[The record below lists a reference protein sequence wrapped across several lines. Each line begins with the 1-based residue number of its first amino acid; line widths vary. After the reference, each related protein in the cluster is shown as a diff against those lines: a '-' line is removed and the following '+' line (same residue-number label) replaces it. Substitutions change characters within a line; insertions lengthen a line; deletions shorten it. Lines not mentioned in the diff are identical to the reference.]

1 METDPCI
8 FGEVEIG
15 QSVYKSIRIPLHA
28 LMLTGLVVFHA
39 NLIQRLFPETTF
51 SYEKAYQAFI
61 DQNISEHLLAEFYE
75 HAQGDDEKFLSW
87 ITTYYF
93 LQGFFRGDQPLS
105 GEIPWEQLTEDDLQ
119 MLQEAAQKQ
128 EPQSFADIAMRNQT
142 LWQDAFDFQQFPVG
156 AVNDNPDADV
166 FFGNS
171 WKTPRTYGGERSHEG
186 VDIMATVE
194 ERGIYPIYSISDGTV
209 ENIGWLPQGGYRI
222 GIRSSTGAYYYYA
235 HLAKYGSFGLGDEVQ
250 AGDLLGMMGDT
261 GYSEIEG
268 TTGNFP
274 VHLHFGV
281 YFNDETG
288 KEYAI
293 NAFPLVQ
300 YLRWKRVDHA
310 AGG

>member
-1 METDPCI
+1 
-8 FGEVEIG
+8 
-15 QSVYKSIRIPLHA
+15 
-28 LMLTGLVVFHA
+28 MLTGLVVFHA
-39 NLIQRLFPETTF
+39 NLIKRLFPEITF
-51 SYEKAYQAFI
+51 SYEMAYQAFI
-61 DQNISEHLLAEFYE
+61 DQNIPENLLAEFYGN
-75 HAQGDDEKFLSW
+75 AQGDDEKFLSW
-87 ITTYYF
+87 ITAYYF
-93 LQGFFRGDQPLS
+93 LQGFSRGDQPLS
-105 GEIPWEQLTEDDLQ
+105 GEISWEQLTEDDFLI
-119 MLQEAAQKQ
+119 LIEAAEMQ
-128 EPQSFADIAMRNQT
+128 EPENFADIAARNKK

-156 AVNDNPDADV
+156 AVKDNPNADV
-166 FFGNS
+166 VFGNS

-186 VDIMATVE
+186 VDIMADVE

-222 GIRSSTGAYYYYA
+222 GVRSPTGAYYYYA
-235 HLAKYGSFGLGDEVQ
+235 HLAEYGSFGLGDEVH

-274 VHLHFGV
+274 VHLHFGI

-288 KEYAI
+288 EEYAI

-300 YLRWKRVDHA
+300 YLKWKQENKA